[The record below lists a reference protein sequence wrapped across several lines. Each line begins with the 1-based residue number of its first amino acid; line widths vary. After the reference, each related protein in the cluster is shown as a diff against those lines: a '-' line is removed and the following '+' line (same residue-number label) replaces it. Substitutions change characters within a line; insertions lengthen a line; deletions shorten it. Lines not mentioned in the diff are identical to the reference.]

1 MINFKYKVLLIGP
14 AAVGKTS
21 LLHRFV
27 DGVFKQ
33 DYAATIGAQFL
44 TKEIED
50 SQLNLWDIGGQ
61 PRFLDLRTTF
71 YRGTH
76 GALLVFDL
84 TRKETFEE
92 LNHWHFEMVKTLNRE
107 VPFVLIGNK
116 LDLVK
121 SRRAISKKASEK
133 FAKERNSI
141 YIETSALS
149 GENVEEAF
157 IELTR
162 LIANRVDGQEIPKEV
177 LKKALSKN
185 FVKIRVRNY
194 FKSQG
199 FDIEDAVV
207 DGNVLIK
214 KINNIIDKAIENAKA
229 AERIVIKPE
238 DLELEGGQNES

>member
-44 TKEIED
+44 TKEIEE
-50 SQLNLWDIGGQ
+50 SQLLLWDIGGQ

-71 YRGTH
+71 YRGTS
-76 GALLVFDL
+76 GALLVYDL
-84 TRKETFEE
+84 TRKQTFDE
-92 LNHWHFEMVKTLNRE
+92 LNQWHFEMNATLNRE

-121 SRRAISKKASEK
+121 SRRAVSKKSAEN

-162 LIANRVDGQEIPKEV
+162 LIANRVDGKEIPKGV
-177 LKKALSKN
+177 LKKMLGKN
-185 FVKIRVRNY
+185 FVKKRVRNY

-199 FDIEDAVV
+199 FDIDDAVV

-229 AERIVIKPE
+229 AERTVIKPE
-238 DLELEGGQNES
+238 DIEIEGA

>member
-14 AAVGKTS
+14 SAVGKTS

-27 DGVFKQ
+27 NGVFKKN
-33 DYAATIGAQFL
+33 YAATIGAQFL

-50 SQLNLWDIGGQ
+50 AQLNLWDIGGQ

-71 YRGTH
+71 YRGTN
-76 GALLVFDL
+76 GALLVYDL

-92 LNHWHFEMVKTLNRE
+92 LNTWHYEMTHTLNRE

-121 SRRAISKKASEK
+121 QKRGPVSRKAAKK

-141 YIETSALS
+141 YIETSAFS
-149 GENVEEAF
+149 GENVENAF

-162 LIANRVDGQEIPKEV
+162 LIAKKEEGKEIPKEV
-177 LKKALSKN
+177 LKKALSKI
-185 FVKIRVRNY
+185 FVKTRVRSY
-194 FKSQG
+194 IKSQG
-199 FDIEDAVV
+199 FDLDNDFV
-207 DGNVLIK
+207 DGNVLTN
-214 KINNIIDKAIENAKA
+214 KISEILDHAIEKAKA
-229 AERIVIKPE
+229 AGRKKVHPE
-238 DLELEGGQNES
+238 DIEILE

>member
-27 DGVFKQ
+27 DGEFKG

-44 TKEIED
+44 TKELED

-71 YRGTH
+71 YRGTQ
-76 GALLVFDL
+76 GALLVYDL
-84 TRKETFEE
+84 TRKQTFEE
-92 LNHWHFEMVKTLNRE
+92 LNHWHFEMNATLARE
-107 VPFVLIGNK
+107 VPFILIGNK

-121 SRRAISKKASEK
+121 ERRAVSKDAAER

-162 LIANRVDGQEIPKEV
+162 LIANRVEGKEIPKEA
-177 LKKALSKN
+177 LKKALAKN

-194 FKSQG
+194 FKSQD
-199 FDIEDAVV
+199 FDIDDAVV
-207 DGNVLIK
+207 DGNVLTK
-214 KINNIIDKAIENAKA
+214 KINSIIDKAIENAKA
-229 AERIVIKPE
+229 AERNIVNPE
-238 DLELEGGQNES
+238 DIEISND